1 MMTTRRWCG
10 AGLTGVGLA
19 LAILAPAC
27 SASVDDQGTPYNG
40 NPADGSATDT
50 SVAMEAAT
58 VMPLCTILGG
68 YAVVQSSTLG
78 IITKLEGDC
87 RIGPYFT
94 SLSPAE
100 KQHHADC
107 MQTFLAASAECV
119 DSTGAKIAYLGAKDS
134 MGVACKAIPEA
145 HIGLKLTRDDY
156 TAFQEDVVAAL
167 TEAKI
172 TPEGR
177 NAIIGILNGQPGVY
191 NAGKRG
197 NAMCYPATCM
207 GCEAVPD
214 AGLDADAATDAPT
227 EGG

>member
-10 AGLTGVGLA
+10 AGLAGVGLA
-19 LAILAPAC
+19 MAVLAPAC
-27 SASVDDQGTPYNG
+27 SSTSDSVTPYNG
-40 NPADGSATDT
+40 NPADGSTTDT

-58 VMPLCTILGG
+58 LMPLCTTLGG

-78 IITKLEGDC
+78 IIAKLESDC

-94 SLSPAE
+94 ALSTAD

-107 MQTFLAASAECV
+107 MQTFLAASAECL

-134 MGVACKAIPEA
+134 MGVSCKPIPEA
-145 HIGLKLTRDDY
+145 HIGLKLSRDDY

-167 TEAKI
+167 TDAKI
-172 TPEGR
+172 TPAGR
-177 NAIIGILNGQPGVY
+177 NAVLGILNGQPGVY
-191 NAGKRG
+191 SNQRRG
-197 NAMCYPATCM
+197 NAMCYPGTCM

-214 AGLDADAATDAPT
+214 AGLDGDASSDAPT